1 MRLKRGYGC
10 RHRRYV
16 SPFNPNLSNFV
27 VVTYLFRTT
36 GQVLG
41 VSLSGA
47 LFQGVLVGELRERMP
62 GPDAQ
67 KVLSI

>member
-1 MRLKRGYGC
+1 MRLQRGYGC
-10 RHRRYV
+10 RHWWYV
-16 SPFNPNLSNFV
+16 SHFNLNLSNLV
-27 VVTYLFRTT
+27 IVMYLFRTT

-62 GPDAQ
+62 GPDPQ